1 LVAFA
6 ATKKYPSKQ
15 VWQLSA
21 AVVQVAQVE
30 EHKAQVLSD
39 LMKEVV
45 LHDVQLVV
53 VTLQVSQFELQT
65 VVQVAERRS
74 RS

>member
-1 LVAFA
+1 VLVAV
-6 ATKKYPSKQ
+6 TRKYPSKQ

-21 AVVQVAQVE
+21 AARQVAQVAAQI
-30 EHKAQVLSD
+30 AQVLSV
-39 LMKEVV
+39 LRKAVV

-53 VTLQVSQFELQT
+53 RFAQVSQFELQT